1 MSDSAG
7 AAHLR
12 LRVDPEV
19 RALSGIQRMRQII
32 ANVPRGEGERALNLA
47 REHRSSNVAR
57 VEAQGPDGAREV
69 VFAHVPND
77 QIDSLMG
84 AWQQIEDLHV
94 TVPPQG
100 VIALQPPPSEAPDQ
114 ATDISPRSPLE
125 IFLSGLQSIGSWTGF
140 LGYAAAAGVV
150 VWIGLYT
157 NTSYLLVA
165 AMLIAPFAGP
175 ALNLA
180 LGTARGDQALVG
192 QSLLRYGA
200 SLLVCI
206 LVAWLLSNLLRQ
218 EIATELM
225 VQTSLISSVT
235 VLLPLTAGAAGA
247 LHLCQSERNSLV
259 TAAGAGMLV
268 AASLS
273 PPAGVIGMAAALK
286 EWSMVKSGL
295 FLLLLQLAGINLS
308 GAIVFALFGLTPKGT
323 RYERG
328 RRWLRWVSLAL
339 TTVALGALLSWQ
351 FRAQPE
357 LQRSSLSQRIAAVVR
372 QVINESDLAEPVEI
386 QVRFTRADI
395 QGQNSCLVV
404 GYLQRRDGVAMTKE
418 EIQERLAHDIAV
430 AVRRGHRNVTPLI
443 TLTLLQSP

>member
-1 MSDSAG
+1 
-7 AAHLR
+7 
-12 LRVDPEV
+12 
-19 RALSGIQRMRQII
+19 MRQII
-32 ANVPRGEGERALNLA
+32 ANVPRGEAERALTLA
-47 REHRSSNVAR
+47 RKHRSSNSAR
-57 VEAQGPDGAREV
+57 VEARGLDGAREL

-77 QIDSLMG
+77 QIDPLVG
-84 AWQQIEDLHV
+84 AWQQIDDLHV
-94 TVPPQG
+94 TVLPQG

-125 IFLSGLQSIGSWTGF
+125 VFLSGLQSVGSWTGF
-140 LGYAAAAGVV
+140 LGYAAAAGIV

-157 NTSYLLVA
+157 NTTYLLVA

-192 QSLLRYGA
+192 QSLLRYCA

-206 LVAWLLSNLLRQ
+206 GVAWLLSNLLHQ
-218 EIATELM
+218 KIATELM

-247 LHLCQSERNSLV
+247 LHLCQSDRNSLV

-273 PPAGVIGMAAALK
+273 PPAGIIGMAAAIE

-295 FLLLLQLAGINLS
+295 FLLLLQLVGINLS

-328 RRWLRWVSLAL
+328 RQWLRWISLTL
-339 TTVALGALLSWQ
+339 STVALGALLSWQ
-351 FRAQPE
+351 FSAQPN

-395 QGQNSCLVV
+395 PGQNSCLVV
-404 GYLQRRDGVAMTKE
+404 GYLQRKDGVTMRE
-418 EIQERLAHDIAV
+418 EEVQERLAHGIAL
-430 AVRRGHRNVTPLI
+430 AVRSEHKNVTPLV
-443 TLTLLQSP
+443 TLTLLGPP